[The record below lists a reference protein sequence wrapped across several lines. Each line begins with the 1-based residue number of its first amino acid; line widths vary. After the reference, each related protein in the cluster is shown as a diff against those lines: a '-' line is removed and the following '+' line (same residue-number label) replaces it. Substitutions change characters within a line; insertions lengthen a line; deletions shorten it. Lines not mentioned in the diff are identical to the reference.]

1 MKGRFSVKDL
11 ATKRRKIKKYHNHRK
26 AHESFF
32 IDTCIPQETLN
43 CMMEFAKKDFK
54 EQNIPEQSGIFT
66 FSDAGENLYVGKTA
80 NLKKSLNNI
89 FSLNPEN
96 EVLFKLVSLTEK
108 VRFTEY
114 PSLFLALVEQ
124 KKLLDKFLPEYN
136 ILLKPHL
143 DYIYLAI
150 DFSSVPYF
158 KVVENTQVNL
168 YYLGPFR
175 DRFFLYDLLD
185 TMGELF
191 QFPICEDEKYPC
203 QRLKDKKCVGWCVK
217 DNAET
222 GKVIVDSYLQTNK
235 KLTVE
240 LKAKK
245 EELSNDLQFIK
256 IEQLKKQISMIEKF
270 YNQIEFLHTTKNLN
284 MELNIKETTIT
295 INKGMITAIIDGSG
309 IYHFPIISPQYCE
322 NELLAFDKEQLSERW
337 IIYSYLQKNRKKYL
351 DKIYKNSVSE
361 MIKKLQ

>member
-1 MKGRFSVKDL
+1 
-11 ATKRRKIKKYHNHRK
+11 
-26 AHESFF
+26 
-32 IDTCIPQETLN
+32 
-43 CMMEFAKKDFK
+43 MEFAKKDFK
-54 EQNIPEQSGIFT
+54 KQNIPEQSGIFI
-66 FSDAGENLYVGKTA
+66 FSDAEKKLYIGKTS

-89 FSLNPEN
+89 LSLNPEN
-96 EVLFKLVSLTEK
+96 EILFKLVSLTK
-108 VRFTEY
+108 KISFTGY
-114 PSLFLALVEQ
+114 SSLFPALVEE

-136 ILLKPHL
+136 MLLKPHL
-143 DYIYLAI
+143 DYVYLGI
-150 DFSSVPYF
+150 DFATVPYF

-191 QFPICEDEKYPC
+191 QFPVCEDEKYPC
-203 QRLKDKKCVGWCVK
+203 QRVK
-217 DNAET
+217 DNKCYGWCLKDNTEI
-222 GKVIVDSYLQTNK
+222 GKVIVDSYLQVNK

-245 EELSNDLQFIK
+245 EELSKVLQFIK
-256 IEQLKKQISMIEKF
+256 VEKLKKQIAMIEKF
-270 YNQIEFLHTTKNLN
+270 YNQIKFLHTTKYLD
-284 MELNIKETTIT
+284 MELNIEETLIT
-295 INKGMITAIIDGSG
+295 INKGMITAIKEGSTFF
-309 IYHFPIISPQYCE
+309 HFPDISPQYRD

-337 IIYSYLQKNRKKYL
+337 IIYSHLQKNRKKYL

>member
-1 MKGRFSVKDL
+1 
-11 ATKRRKIKKYHNHRK
+11 
-26 AHESFF
+26 
-32 IDTCIPQETLN
+32 
-43 CMMEFAKKDFK
+43 MEFAKKDFK

-66 FSDAGENLYVGKTA
+66 FSDAEKKLYIGKTA

-89 FSLNPEN
+89 LSLNPEN

-108 VRFTEY
+108 VNFAKY
-114 PSLFLALVEQ
+114 PSLFLALVEE

-143 DYIYLAI
+143 DYVYLGI
-150 DFSSVPYF
+150 DFVTVPYF
-158 KVVENTQVNL
+158 KVVENTQENL

-191 QFPICEDEKYPC
+191 QFPVCEDEKYPC
-203 QRLKDKKCVGWCVK
+203 QRLKDKKCYGWCVK
-217 DNAET
+217 DNTEI
-222 GKVIVDSYLQTNK
+222 GKVMVGSYLQVNK
-235 KLTVE
+235 KLTMK
-240 LKAKK
+240 LKVKK
-245 EELSNDLQFIK
+245 EGLSNDLQFIK
-256 IEQLKKQISMIEKF
+256 VEKLKKQITMIEKF
-270 YNQIEFLHTTKNLN
+270 NDQIKFLHTTKNLYI
-284 MELNIKETTIT
+284 ELNIEETTIT
-295 INKGMITAIIDGSG
+295 INKGIITAIKEGS
-309 IYHFPIISPQYCE
+309 IFFNFPDISPQYRD

-337 IIYSYLQKNRKKYL
+337 IIYSHLQKNRKKYL

>member
-1 MKGRFSVKDL
+1 
-11 ATKRRKIKKYHNHRK
+11 
-26 AHESFF
+26 
-32 IDTCIPQETLN
+32 
-43 CMMEFAKKDFK
+43 MEFAKKDFK

-66 FSDAGENLYVGKTA
+66 FSDAGKKLYIGKTS

-89 FSLNPEN
+89 FSLNSEN
-96 EVLFKLVSLTEK
+96 EILFKLVSITEK
-108 VRFTEY
+108 VSFTKY
-114 PSLFLALVEQ
+114 PSLFPALIVE

-143 DYIYLAI
+143 DYVYLGI
-150 DFSSVPYF
+150 DFARVPYF
-158 KVVENTQVNL
+158 KAVENTQENL

-185 TMGELF
+185 TMGEFF
-191 QFPICEDEKYPC
+191 QFPVCEDEKYPC
-203 QRLKDKKCVGWCVK
+203 QRLKDKKCYGWCIK
-217 DNAET
+217 ENTEI
-222 GKVIVDSYLQTNK
+222 GKVIVDSYLQVNK

-245 EELSNDLQFIK
+245 EEFSNDLQFLKVEQIK
-256 IEQLKKQISMIEKF
+256 KKIGRIEKF
-270 YNQIEFLHTTKNLN
+270 NDQIKFFHTTKNLDL
-284 MELNIKETTIT
+284 EITTGKSSVSIK
-295 INKGMITAIIDGSG
+295 NGMITAIKEGSTFL
-309 IYHFPIISPQYCE
+309 HFPEISHQYRD

-337 IIYSYLQKNRKKYL
+337 IIYSHLQKNRKKYL